1 MEDSEQ
7 RKKRLRKMRMQA
19 DHAEVSGAVEGS
31 AMPGSLS
38 NPLIEAPLTMPSWD
52 KSYAAPRFDFYTDP
66 MSAFSSN
73 KRNNTSI
80 QAAPDSFPPNVGRS
94 PMAQYSSPHP
104 ESTNPRMTLPPFQ
117 VSAPTYGNMDFSG
130 TRGPAHD
137 NFLFHPSSVGRH
149 PNPRFEPS
157 GGPLYNSTQ
166 GIAHR
171 ASYSPNPSP
180 GYNNRTRPSYSPNPS
195 PGYSNCHRPSYS
207 PNPSPGYNSPR
218 PSYSPSPSPGYS
230 NSHRPSYSPNPSPGY
245 NNSPRP
251 SYSLNPSPGYSNN
264 HRPSYSPNPSP
275 GYSNSPRHSYSP
287 NLSPGYS
294 NSPMS
299 SYSPNPSPRHRSSP
313 RPGQGRG
320 RGVWHNP
327 GNSVSGRGSG
337 RGPNFHGHL
346 SNENAG
352 PGPNRF
358 YQSSMVEDPWN
369 HLEPKIWEAID
380 GSLHSSRILEKVKP
394 WISKSKSTI
403 GEGSSAASVKFRSE
417 QSLAEY
423 LATAFN
429 EAANDA
435 ENV

>member
-7 RKKRLRKMRMQA
+7 RKKRLREMRMQA
-19 DHAEVSGAVEGS
+19 DHADVSGAVEGS

-52 KSYAAPRFDFYTDP
+52 KSNAAPRFDFYTDP

-80 QAAPDSFPPNVGRS
+80 QAAPDSFPPNVGPS

-104 ESTNPRMTLPPFQ
+104 DITESTNPRMTLPPFQ
-117 VSAPTYGNMDFSG
+117 VSAPAYGNLDFSG
-130 TRGPAHD
+130 PRGPAHD

-180 GYNNRTRPSYSPNPS
+180 GYRNS
-195 PGYSNCHRPSYS
+195 PG
-207 PNPSPGYNSPR
+207 
-218 PSYSPSPSPGYS
+218 
-230 NSHRPSYSPNPSPGY
+230 
-245 NNSPRP
+245 
-251 SYSLNPSPGYSNN
+251 
-264 HRPSYSPNPSP
+264 PSYSPNPSP
-275 GYSNSPRHSYSP
+275 GYSNSPRP
-287 NLSPGYS
+287 
-294 NSPMS
+294 
-299 SYSPNPSPRHRSSP
+299 SYSPNPSPGYRSNP

-327 GNSVSGRGSG
+327 GSSVSGRGSG

-346 SNENAG
+346 SNENPG

-358 YQSSMVEDPWN
+358 YKSSMVEDPWN
-369 HLEPKIWEAID
+369 HLEPKIWEAIN
-380 GSLHSSRILEKVKP
+380 GSLHSSRIPEKVKP

-417 QSLAEY
+417 PSLAEY

-429 EAANDA
+429 EAANDT

>member
-7 RKKRLRKMRMQA
+7 RKKRLREMRMQA
-19 DHAEVSGAVEGS
+19 DHADVSGAVEGS

-38 NPLIEAPLTMPSWD
+38 NPLIEAPLIMPSWD
-52 KSYAAPRFDFYTDP
+52 KSNAAPRFDFYTDP

-80 QAAPDSFPPNVGRS
+80 QAAPDSFPPNVGPS

-117 VSAPTYGNMDFSG
+117 VSAPAYGNLDFSG
-130 TRGPAHD
+130 PRGPAHD

-149 PNPRFEPS
+149 PYPRFEPS

-166 GIAHR
+166 GITHR

-180 GYNNRTRPSYSPNPS
+180 GYRNSPGPSYSPN
-195 PGYSNCHRPSYS
+195 
-207 PNPSPGYNSPR
+207 
-218 PSYSPSPSPGYS
+218 PSPGYS

-245 NNSPRP
+245 SNSPRP
-251 SYSLNPSPGYSNN
+251 SYSSNPSPGYSNS

-275 GYSNSPRHSYSP
+275 GYSNSPRP
-287 NLSPGYS
+287 
-294 NSPMS
+294 
-299 SYSPNPSPRHRSSP
+299 SYSPNPSPGYRSNP

-327 GNSVSGRGSG
+327 GSSVSGRGSG

-346 SNENAG
+346 SNENPG

-358 YQSSMVEDPWN
+358 YKSSMVEDPWN

-380 GSLHSSRILEKVKP
+380 GSLHSSRIPEKVKP

-417 QSLAEY
+417 PSLAEY